1 MTELRRDPVNKRW
14 VIIASG
20 RAKRPEH
27 FKRDAK
33 QTGAAAVICPFCPG
47 NEDKTPPEIATFP
60 ERRSKNGPGW
70 QVRVIPNKFNA
81 VGVDEKIKVQPFG
94 MYLTITGYG
103 AHEVIIESPNHNVLF
118 EDQSLAHLM
127 LILSAYKE
135 RLIDLYKDP
144 NIKQIVLYKNHG
156 AEGGASIS
164 HPHSQLITFP
174 IVPQDF
180 KDDMKGAKEYFE
192 KERSCLWCSILKWEM
207 FTNYSVNDEDGQL
220 IKNDPAG
227 IRLVYKNSAF
237 MAYCPF
243 ASRYPYEI
251 HIIPRK
257 HSHSFGDIG
266 IQEIR
271 ELAETLKVVI
281 KKLNVSLKEIY
292 SDSVPFNFVLHT
304 APNLNFQGNGDK
316 FETIR
321 KDFHWHIE
329 LYPVLSIQAGVEK
342 GSGLYINI
350 VAPEVA
356 AKELREA
363 AVGQEE
369 NIGNKKA

>member
-1 MTELRRDPVNKRW
+1 MTELRRDPINKRW

-27 FKRDAK
+27 FKRDK
-33 QTGAAAVICPFCPG
+33 KHSNAVVACPFCPG
-47 NEDKTPPEIATFP
+47 DEGKKTPPEIATFP
-60 ERRSKNGPGW
+60 DRRPRNSSDW
-70 QVRVIPNKFNA
+70 QVRVIPNKYNA
-81 VGVDEKIKVQPFG
+81 VGIDEKIKIQPFG

-103 AHEVIIESPNHNVLF
+103 AHEVIIESPNHDVLF
-118 EDQSLAHLM
+118 EDQPLAHLM

-135 RLIDLYKDP
+135 RLLDLYKDP

-156 AEGGASIS
+156 SEGGASIS

-180 KDDMKGAKEYFE
+180 KDDLKGAKEYFE

-207 FTNYSVNDEDGQL
+207 FTNYSVNDEDGKL
-220 IKNDPAG
+220 IRNDPAG

-237 MAYCPF
+237 TAYCPF

-257 HSHSFGDIG
+257 HSHSFGNIG

-271 ELAETLKVVI
+271 ELAEILKVTI
-281 KKLNVSLKEIY
+281 KKINVVLKEIY
-292 SDSVPFNFVLHT
+292 SDSAPFNFVLHT
-304 APNLNFQGNGDK
+304 SPNLNFQGNGDK
-316 FETIR
+316 FETIK

-342 GSGLYINI
+342 GSGLYIN
-350 VAPEVA
+350 VVSPEAA

-363 AVGQEE
+363 QIEE
-369 NIGNKKA
+369 KKEEK